1 MLLRI
6 LKKFKSLFIKPREN
20 YYFPASDNIHSKKAL
35 LSYILAPYSY
45 STKEKCPP
53 KHANFH
59 AAWEIVEILNSLGY
73 SVTAVEASNKQ
84 FVISEDY
91 DLLIGTLDCIDRF
104 SPYLPKKCR
113 KVFYAL
119 GVYVESRNG
128 EAGELKRISALEERT
143 GLNYIPKRL
152 FPNPESIKR
161 SVEKA
166 DHLII
171 TGGQATIETF
181 PSKYSSKS
189 SICTMPIFPNSLG
202 NFSVKHS
209 SVNNEFIWF
218 FGYGQVHKGLDLVI
232 EAFTKMPNL
241 TLNIAG
247 TMEADFEI
255 IYGKVISESENI
267 KYHGYLQTD
276 GCEFESLIKRC
287 RAFVAPT
294 VNEGISCAC
303 VSLIQLGLY
312 PIMSEASGVDIE
324 SQNYEQLRSCTV
336 PEIIDAVERVSRMGV
351 DLLNERVTKNSEQ
364 AKDMFSPERF
374 RSDFCKSIQKA
385 AEYSALE

>member
-6 LKKFKSLFIKPREN
+6 LKKIKSLITKPKEL
-20 YYFPASDNIHSKKAL
+20 YYFPASSNVQPKKAL

-59 AAWEIVEILNSLGY
+59 AAWEIVEILNTLGY
-73 SVTAVEASNKQ
+73 DVTAVEASNKQ
-84 FVISEDY
+84 FVITEDY

-104 SPYLPKKCR
+104 SPYLPEKCR

-128 EAGELKRISALEERT
+128 ETGELKRISALEKRT

-152 FPNPESIKR
+152 FPNPESIAR

-171 TGGQATIETF
+171 TGGKATIDTF
-181 PSKYSSKS
+181 PSKYNAKS

-202 NFSVKHS
+202 DFCVKHS
-209 SVNNEFIWF
+209 SLNNEFIWF

-247 TMEADFEI
+247 TMEADFER

-267 KYHGYLQTD
+267 KYHGYLETD
-276 GCEFESLIKRC
+276 GSEFESLVKRC

-336 PEIIDAVERVSRMGV
+336 PEIIEAVEKVSRMDV
-351 DLLNERVTKNSEQ
+351 NLLSERAIKNSEQ

-374 RSDFCKSIQKA
+374 RSDFCESIKTA
-385 AEYSALE
+385 VKVS